1 NFDSFFYELK
11 PSDGI
16 DGYDMETELSESKE
30 TTFLKLSIHYDDLYK
45 SSALINFTKKRLLTN
60 NDLISLDF
68 IVGDNLRYN
77 FDYYIDKGFY
87 WSIGLNARY
96 DKFNKNV
103 SPEIVLAPNDLEAIN
118 VNKLAIQVRDFT
130 SQFYL
135 QTLFRKDFS
144 LTLGAEYKRLKITSE
159 TILNDENQEE
169 SVFEKSDYLSLF
181 GKIKF
186 DTYDNKY
193 FPKKGVL
200 FNADLHTYLY
210 ASEFREDFSNFSI
223 AKASF
228 GYSQPFS
235 RRFSANITAE
245 AGFRLGQKTN
255 PYLNFVLGGYGGHLI
270 NNYTPF
276 YGYDFLSISG
286 DSFVKSTLTLD
297 YEIFSK
303 NHLNFA
309 FNMANV
315 GDHLFGTTDWLST
328 IDYTGYAVGYALE
341 TFIGPIEVKYTWSP
355 ETSNNVW
362 FFNVGFWF

>member
-1 NFDSFFYELK
+1 NNQLLIDCGVQNNYPIDEIKEKGVDVVIGVDVQDGLMTRDELTSAPSVLLQVNNFRTINDMKLKAKKTDIYIKPNITDFSVISFSELKKIIDTGAKAALSQEQALTELGSQQPHKKLHVAIKDVDSIKINSIELNGKTEYSRAYILGKLKLKTEGKISYKDFNRGVNNLIATKNFDSFFYELK

-16 DGYDMETELSESKE
+16 DGYDMEAELSESKE
-30 TTFLKLSIHYDDLYK
+30 TTFLKLSVHYDDLYK

-103 SPEIVLAPNDLEAIN
+103 SPEIVLAPDDLEAIN

-169 SVFEKSDYLSLF
+169 
-181 GKIKF
+181 
-186 DTYDNKY
+186 
-193 FPKKGVL
+193 
-200 FNADLHTYLY
+200 
-210 ASEFREDFSNFSI
+210 
-223 AKASF
+223 
-228 GYSQPFS
+228 
-235 RRFSANITAE
+235 
-245 AGFRLGQKTN
+245 
-255 PYLNFVLGGYGGHLI
+255 
-270 NNYTPF
+270 
-276 YGYDFLSISG
+276 
-286 DSFVKSTLTLD
+286 
-297 YEIFSK
+297 
-303 NHLNFA
+303 
-309 FNMANV
+309 
-315 GDHLFGTTDWLST
+315 
-328 IDYTGYAVGYALE
+328 
-341 TFIGPIEVKYTWSP
+341 
-355 ETSNNVW
+355 
-362 FFNVGFWF
+362 